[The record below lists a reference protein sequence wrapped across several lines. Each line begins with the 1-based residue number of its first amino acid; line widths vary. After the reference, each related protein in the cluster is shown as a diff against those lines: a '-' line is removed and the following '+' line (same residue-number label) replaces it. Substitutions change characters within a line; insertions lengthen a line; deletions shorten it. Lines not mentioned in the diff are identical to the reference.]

1 MPVEKPNLPD
11 WAERERIG
19 DMSWIAEN
27 LHVFWPAAQRC
38 YAAEGRGAIVVDAT
52 ARSTGGGN
60 PFLYV
65 AEAGIEQMGDPDALR
80 MVRAYDARW
89 ELVTMLIK
97 RERRVSIYRVGIP
110 SEKQASHHARR

>member
-1 MPVEKPNLPD
+1 MPVEKPRLPD
-11 WAERERIG
+11 WAARERVG

-27 LHVFWPAAQRC
+27 LHVFWQAAQHC
-38 YAAEGRGAIVVDAT
+38 YVDEGRGAIVVDAT
-52 ARSTGGGN
+52 SRPTGGGY

-80 MVRAYDARW
+80 MVRAYDPTW

-97 RERRVSIYRVGIP
+97 HERRLSTYRIGIP
-110 SEKQASHHARR
+110 SARQVSQHFRR